1 MRCTQLGLDPTTCR
15 EHTTCMRATNV
26 RGRTTPPLPARF
38 CGNAVI
44 QTWTELPVCEL
55 LAMSTAAV
63 ALRLRTCLRAQTP
76 ARISATTRWLAH
88 EQASGRSTTFAF
100 DPMAL
105 TFIISSWNFAWQEV
119 VFGEREDD
127 VPVAF
132 DHGALVPIVSNFTP
146 RENGDGLNVWHS
158 GKREA
163 LEQFAALL
171 TANDDAD
178 GEHRML

>member
-1 MRCTQLGLDPTTCR
+1 MQLHRQIVCAYVLEKGLGS
-15 EHTTCMRATNV
+15 RA
-26 RGRTTPPLPARF
+26 
-38 CGNAVI
+38 I
-44 QTWTELPVCEL
+44 
-55 LAMSTAAV
+55 
-63 ALRLRTCLRAQTP
+63 
-76 ARISATTRWLAH
+76 
-88 EQASGRSTTFAF
+88 
-100 DPMAL
+100 
-105 TFIISSWNFAWQEV
+105 
-119 VFGEREDD
+119 GEREDD